1 MLGSFTFNG
10 ARGRRGDTASAADR
24 FLTIGEADGSR
35 AGFDADG
42 GASLDA
48 DGGTRGE
55 GEGAGGATLRGEE
68 GRGDDEGECYGDD
81 EGKATVKRMVCFCVC
96 RSRL

>member
-55 GEGAGGATLRGEE
+55 GEGAGGATLRG
-68 GRGDDEGECYGDD
+68 GR
-81 EGKATVKRMVCFCVC
+81 
-96 RSRL
+96 RSRRR